1 MVMKFSQR
9 GIVCALLLFSFA
21 RANEPVAET
30 EKPTLEDYYQVGSAL
45 FDTFAPPEIKA
56 QFEFPMPQ
64 QWMEFATR
72 LQNTLQGDSL
82 EDLIIYEPEARAALR
97 AMPGYEDYAEWLE
110 GRLDYID
117 AAKQVTPAP
126 PLLPSVQP
134 KKQLAEEIPHLQLWR
149 DRMQTR
155 AVPSRAAK
163 LVPKLRA
170 IFADEGMPHA
180 VCFNSCPR
188 ARKKW
193 VYAPF
198 CLMNAIILRN
208 PRVPPHVICVSST
221 IDLKAGRWHSRLT
234 MPVGTG

>member
-30 EKPTLEDYYQVGSAL
+30 EEPTLEDYYQVGSAL

-97 AMPGYEDYAEWLE
+97 AMRAGCDG
-110 GRLDYID
+110 GR
-117 AAKQVTPAP
+117 
-126 PLLPSVQP
+126 
-134 KKQLAEEIPHLQLWR
+134 
-149 DRMQTR
+149 
-155 AVPSRAAK
+155 
-163 LVPKLRA
+163 
-170 IFADEGMPHA
+170 
-180 VCFNSCPR
+180 
-188 ARKKW
+188 
-193 VYAPF
+193 
-198 CLMNAIILRN
+198 
-208 PRVPPHVICVSST
+208 
-221 IDLKAGRWHSRLT
+221 KAGLRCEMT
-234 MPVGTG
+234 